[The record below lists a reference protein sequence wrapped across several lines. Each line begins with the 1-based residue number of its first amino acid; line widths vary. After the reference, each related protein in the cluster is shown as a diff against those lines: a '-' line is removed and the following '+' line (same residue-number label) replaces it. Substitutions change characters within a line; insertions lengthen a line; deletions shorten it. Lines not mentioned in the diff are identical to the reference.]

1 MMMMMIPGLLLP
13 LALVSAISTES
24 ETKSVDCSSPFAD
37 RVLCQMLED
46 EAMHEIALQ
55 AKIRKG

>member
-1 MMMMMIPGLLLP
+1 MIPGLLLP
-13 LALVSAISTES
+13 LAIVAAISSES

-37 RVLCQMLED
+37 RVLCQALED

-55 AKIRKG
+55 AKFRKG

>member
-1 MMMMMIPGLLLP
+1 MFPGLLLP

-24 ETKSVDCSSPFAD
+24 DVRSVDCSSPFAD
-37 RVLCQMLED
+37 RVLCQMLEE

-55 AKIRKG
+55 AKFRKG